1 MADINS
7 LIRRVR
13 SRVHDSIE
21 HDVRDDG
28 RPLYLDEV
36 YQDSILSGLGRINL
50 DLDSNY
56 DVVTLPSKYEYLLEL
71 RGTINMC
78 YVRGAEG
85 ASSDVEDF
93 PNVPDYMVSVPQL
106 SVQKQQMSVDG
117 PKYWLRLVDKL
128 ENEYNNAIARLE
140 ARGDEGAEIQQMT
153 MSRLSLRTGR
163 RTQYVYDKAITAPDM
178 AIGIVGGKVSVT
190 WGVVYDQYFRLY
202 ELQRSSV
209 ADFSTTYIVYQS
221 SDNHDN
227 KYVDQPPANGTWY
240 YRLAVVNSNN
250 LYGYSQ
256 SSSVVIA

>member
-1 MADINS
+1 MADINI
-7 LIRRVR
+7 LIRRIR
-13 SRVHDSIE
+13 ARVHDSID

-28 RPLYLDEV
+28 RPLYLDNH
-36 YQDSILSGLGRINL
+36 YIDSVNSGLGRINL
-50 DLDSNY
+50 DLDSSY
-56 DVVTLPSKYEYLLEL
+56 VVATLPSKYEYLLEL

-140 ARGDEGAEIQQMT
+140 ARGDEGAEIQQAAMT
-153 MSRLSLRTGR
+153 RPSLRTGR

-178 AIGIVGGKVSVT
+178 AVGVVNGKVQIT
-190 WGVVYDQYFRLY
+190 WDVVYDLYFRHY
-202 ELQRSSV
+202 AVERSSTQ
-209 ADFSTTYIVYQS
+209 DFSTSTTVFMS
-221 SDNHDN
+221 SDNHDSV
-227 KYVDQPPANGTWY
+227 YIDAPQAGTWY
-240 YRLAVVNSNN
+240 YRLAVINSND

-256 SSSVVIA
+256 PSSVVVA

>member
-1 MADINS
+1 MADINI
-7 LIRRVR
+7 LIRRIR
-13 SRVHDSIE
+13 ARVHDSID

-28 RPLYLDEV
+28 RPLYLDSH
-36 YQDSILSGLGRINL
+36 YIDSINSGLGRINL

-56 DVVTLPSKYEYLLEL
+56 GVATLPSKYEYLLEL
-71 RGTINMC
+71 RGTINMS

-117 PKYWLRLVDKL
+117 PKYWLRLVEKL
-128 ENEYNNAIARLE
+128 ENEYENAIARLE
-140 ARGDEGAEIQQMT
+140 ARGDEGAEIQQAAMT
-153 MSRLSLRTGR
+153 RPSLRTGR
-163 RTQYVYDKAITAPDM
+163 RTQYVYDKPITAPDM
-178 AIGIVGGKVSVT
+178 AVGVINGKVQIT
-190 WGVVYDQYFRLY
+190 WNTVFDLYFRLY
-202 ELQRSSV
+202 EIEKSQFS
-209 ADFSTTYIVYQS
+209 DFSTKSVVFSS

-227 KYVDQPPANGTWY
+227 YYIDSSPSGTWY

-256 SSSVVIA
+256 SSSVVVP

>member
-1 MADINS
+1 MADIIS

-13 SRVHDSIE
+13 SRVHDSID

-36 YQDSILSGLGRINL
+36 YQDGLLSGLGRINL
-50 DLDSNY
+50 DLDANY
-56 DVVTLPSKYEYLLEL
+56 DIVTLPSKYEYLLEL
-71 RGTINMC
+71 RGTINMG

-117 PKYWLRLVDKL
+117 PKFWLRLVDKL

-153 MSRLSLRTGR
+153 MSRMSLRTGR
-163 RTQYVYDKAITAPDM
+163 RTQYVYDSPITAPEM
-178 AIGIVGGKVSVT
+178 AVGVVNGEVKVT
-190 WGVVYDQYFRLY
+190 WGIVYDQYFRLY

-209 ADFSTTYIVYQS
+209 VDFSTTFTVYQS

-227 KYVDQPPANGTWY
+227 SYKDTPVSGTWY
-240 YRLAVVNSNN
+240 YRIAVVNSNN

-256 SSSVVIA
+256 ASSVIIP

>member
-1 MADINS
+1 MADINI
-7 LIRRVR
+7 LIRRIR
-13 SRVHDSIE
+13 ARIHDSVD

-28 RPLYLDEV
+28 RPLYLDNH
-36 YQDSILSGLGRINL
+36 YIDSIDSGLGRLNL
-50 DLDSNY
+50 DLDSSY
-56 DVVTLPSKYEYLLEL
+56 AIATLPTKYEYLLEL

-140 ARGDEGAEIQQMT
+140 ARGDEGAEIQQMAMT
-153 MSRLSLRTGR
+153 RPSLRTGR
-163 RTQYVYDKAITAPDM
+163 RTQYVYDKAITAPDV
-178 AIGIVGGKVSVT
+178 AVAVVNGKVQIT
-190 WGVVYDQYFRLY
+190 WNPIYDIYFRLY
-202 ELQRSSV
+202 EIQRSSS
-209 ADFSTTYIVYQS
+209 ADLSTTSVIYQS
-221 SDNHDN
+221 SDNHD
-227 KYVDQPPANGTWY
+227 VSFTDTPSVGTWY
-240 YRLAVVNSNN
+240 YRLATVNSNN

-256 SSSVVIA
+256 VASVVVQ